1 MQGGGT
7 GSAGNGPRALEPKHL
22 LTVLLRGRMATGASF
37 LCRHQQPLQCQSRRL
52 LLPLCTARRL
62 LLPPGAAGWGTWQKG
77 SRAPGVERFKGK
89 KRRKM
94 QTAAGSIP
102 EPWNAMETSHW
113 PEEKTTKSRIN
124 H

>member
-62 LLPPGAAGWGTWQKG
+62 LLPPAAPVHSSEVSPPSWGCRLGDVAEGQPG
-77 SRAPGVERFKGK
+77 SWGGEV
-89 KRRKM
+89 
-94 QTAAGSIP
+94 
-102 EPWNAMETSHW
+102 
-113 PEEKTTKSRIN
+113 
-124 H
+124 